1 MSKQILIALATAG
14 FLALGGCQTA
24 PTQQPSAAAVPT
36 LTDEAKAALAK
47 AEADVKAADAKGA
60 LWTTA
65 ADALK
70 AAQEAAKKGDSAAV
84 IQNAKKASDHAAMG
98 IAQKAYPLSVVGK

>member
-1 MSKQILIALATAG
+1 MQKLITLAAAAFIALA
-14 FLALGGCQTA
+14 GCQTA
-24 PTQQPSAAAVPT
+24 PTPQPAPT
-36 LTDEAKAALAK
+36 AGPALSDEAKAALAK

-60 LWTTA
+60 LWTVA

-84 IQNAKKASDHAAMG
+84 IQNAKKASEFASMG
-98 IAQKAYPLSVVGK
+98 IAQKSYPLSVIGK

>member
-1 MSKQILIALATAG
+1 MSKQIFITLAAAGVFALA
-14 FLALGGCQTA
+14 GCQSA
-24 PTQQPSAAAVPT
+24 PTKEAAGGGIS
-36 LTDEAKAALAK
+36 DEAKAALAK
-47 AEADVKAADAKGA
+47 AEADVKAANAKGA

-84 IQNAKKASDHAAMG
+84 IKDARTASEQAALGMG
-98 IAQKAYPLSVVGK
+98 QTAYPLAGFK